1 MDSTKLYDQW
11 PTGFCCKEED
21 RQVWLGRIGRS
32 IHLFSSNK
40 ILNNDK
46 EDETMVMT
54 IMVDEMLESV
64 EVVMAIMKMVLR
76 MESWLNQS
84 LP

>member
-1 MDSTKLYDQW
+1 
-11 PTGFCCKEED
+11 
-21 RQVWLGRIGRS
+21 
-32 IHLFSSNK
+32 
-40 ILNNDK
+40 
-46 EDETMVMT
+46 MVMT